1 MLSCRTAFVRVG
13 LCRVMCPS
21 QIFVGQVRLGL
32 LDMGLWVGLGQE
44 NWTYVYISGGL
55 HGTCQLVLFVYN
67 KYAVTSR

>member
-1 MLSCRTAFVRVG
+1 
-13 LCRVMCPS
+13 
-21 QIFVGQVRLGL
+21 VGQVRLGL